1 MAEQRRVRRVDRS
14 PGLPNTP
21 RSPSR
26 PRTPAL
32 PGSVFSATATPTPAP
47 AGLAAVRS
55 PAPVGAATLATAT
68 RAAPTLYSAAELD
81 GSSPSA
87 PRPQFSR
94 PVTTIRKPRPPAA
107 SAPGPRRAPGSSPTA
122 GAASTWRAP
131 ASTRVLS
138 AAEGD
143 MQGVASAG
151 EGYYKRGRGMPVA
164 VGTAPDPTTAPTLTS
179 SNGVRRGGGGALLD
193 GPQYGRVRGS
203 SSGASSVG
211 SSGRRGSGAVGATPP
226 LAPTTV
232 TVDFSVPPD
241 LLWGGAAALGAGP
254 VQPSG
259 AASSAE
265 QGGQGGG
272 LPAGGGPGGSSP
284 VSVDVVDM
292 RGLHSPTMRRIRM
305 QARGNGT
312 PGAPP
317 PRAIEACTCDWLRTC
332 VGAVRACGKA

>member
-1 MAEQRRVRRVDRS
+1 
-14 PGLPNTP
+14 
-21 RSPSR
+21 
-26 PRTPAL
+26 
-32 PGSVFSATATPTPAP
+32 
-47 AGLAAVRS
+47 
-55 PAPVGAATLATAT
+55 
-68 RAAPTLYSAAELD
+68 
-81 GSSPSA
+81 
-87 PRPQFSR
+87 
-94 PVTTIRKPRPPAA
+94 
-107 SAPGPRRAPGSSPTA
+107 
-122 GAASTWRAP
+122 
-131 ASTRVLS
+131 
-138 AAEGD
+138 

-312 PGAPP
+312 PVSGFSSGLPMHLGTPASFTLHAHHTVDFGALSPVAFAMDAPRTPPRTVGDVHMSTTPP
-317 PRAIEACTCDWLRTC
+317 PLPQLGSAGRPSGSWGLSQLDEPIDGEPADPYDTDGYGDGRWADEFHSLDALQRSLSSQAVTLDDAVEVGIEWKPVVVLTA
-332 VGAVRACGKA
+332 